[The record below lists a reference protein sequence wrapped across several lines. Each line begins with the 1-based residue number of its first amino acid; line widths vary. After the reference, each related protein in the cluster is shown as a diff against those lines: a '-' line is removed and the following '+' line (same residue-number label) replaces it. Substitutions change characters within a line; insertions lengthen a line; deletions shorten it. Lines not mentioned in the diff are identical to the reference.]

1 MTTMPEQDNTP
12 QLPNPQTA
20 EAWWRT
26 QSATMALLKH
36 AYKKIDDAE
45 AELAKRE
52 ERIQTL
58 EKMALTDELTGL
70 YNRRGFMSEFERDMN
85 RMKRQ
90 NEQGGLFVL
99 FDLNKFKPINDT
111 YGHIAGDKCLQL
123 VGRTLLKLI
132 RNTDL
137 AARFGGDEF
146 ALFLSATTP
155 EHGADKAVFVRET
168 LCSLVQPWK
177 NTDISIKAGMGTAY
191 CPVGTPF
198 EQVYEAADQ
207 ALYADKG
214 CTA

>member
-1 MTTMPEQDNTP
+1 MADILAQDNSQQP
-12 QLPNPQTA
+12 PNPQTA

-36 AYKKIDDAE
+36 AYKKIGDAE
-45 AELAKRE
+45 AELARRE

-58 EKMALTDELTGL
+58 EKMALTDEMTGL
-70 YNRRGFMSEFERDMN
+70 YNRRGFMIEFERDMN

-90 NEQGGLFVL
+90 SEQGGLFIL
-99 FDLNKFKPINDT
+99 FDLNKFKDINDT

-132 RNTDL
+132 RNTDM

-146 ALFLSATTP
+146 ALFLSSTTP
-155 EHGADKAVFVRET
+155 EHGADKAIFVRET
-168 LCSLVQPWK
+168 LCSLIQPWK
-177 NTDISIKAGMGTAY
+177 NTDIHVKTGMGTAY
-191 CPVGTPF
+191 CNVGTPF
-198 EQVYEAADQ
+198 EQVYEAADK

-214 CTA
+214 LV

>member
-1 MTTMPEQDNTP
+1 MADMLAQDNSQQP
-12 QLPNPQTA
+12 PNPQTA

-36 AYKKIDDAE
+36 AYKKIGDAE
-45 AELAKRE
+45 AELARRE

-58 EKMALTDELTGL
+58 EKMALTDEMTGL
-70 YNRRGFMSEFERDMN
+70 YNRRGFMSEFDRDMN

-99 FDLNKFKPINDT
+99 FDLNKFKYINDT
-111 YGHIAGDKCLQL
+111 HGHIAGDKCLQL

-132 RNTDL
+132 RNTDM

-146 ALFLSATTP
+146 ALFLSSTTP

-177 NTDISIKAGMGTAY
+177 NTDIPIKTGMGTAY
-191 CPVGTPF
+191 CAIGTPF
-198 EQVYEAADQ
+198 EQVYEAADK
-207 ALYADKG
+207 ALYADKT
-214 CTA
+214 CA

>member
-1 MTTMPEQDNTP
+1 MTNMPAQDNSP
-12 QLPNPQTA
+12 QPPNPQTA

-36 AYKKIDDAE
+36 AYKKIGDAE
-45 AELAKRE
+45 AELARRE

-70 YNRRGFMSEFERDMN
+70 YNRRGFMAEFERDMN
-85 RMKRQ
+85 RMQRQ
-90 NEQGGLFVL
+90 NEQGGLFIL

-111 YGHIAGDKCLQL
+111 YGHVAGDKCLQL

-132 RNTDL
+132 RNTDT

-146 ALFLSATTP
+146 ALFLSSTSP
-155 EHGADKAVFVRET
+155 EHGFDKAVYVRDS
-168 LCSLVQPWK
+168 LSALVQNWK
-177 NTDISIKAGMGTAY
+177 NVKIPIHTSMGTAY
-191 CPVGTPF
+191 CNVGAPF
-198 EQVYEAADQ
+198 EQVYEAADK

-214 CTA
+214 LT